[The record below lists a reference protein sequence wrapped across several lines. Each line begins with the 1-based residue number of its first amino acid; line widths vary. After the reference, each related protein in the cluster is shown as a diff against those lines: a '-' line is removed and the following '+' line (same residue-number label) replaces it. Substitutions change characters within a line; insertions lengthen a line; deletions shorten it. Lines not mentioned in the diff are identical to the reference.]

1 MKIHDIS
8 VTITPDLP
16 TWPGDPS
23 VVLERVNKMEEGAN
37 ANVSRID
44 MGVHTGTHV
53 DAPYHFIADGNPIE
67 TLDLEVLIGEV
78 LVVCI
83 PNEVKEITRET
94 LEALELPG
102 GIKRILFKTRNSN
115 YWQEGEKAFQT
126 QFVGIAESGA
136 HFLVEKG
143 IELVGID
150 YLSIAPFKKS
160 RPTHQVLLKA
170 KMVVIE
176 GVDLSGI
183 EAGTYELVCLPLKL
197 GGSDGAPARVVLLER

>member
-8 VTITPDLP
+8 VTITPELP

-23 VVLERVNKMEEGAN
+23 VVLERVNKMEDGAN

-53 DAPYHFIADGNPIE
+53 DAPYHFIADGNPVE

-78 LVVCI
+78 LVVRV
-83 PNEVKEITRET
+83 PDEVNEITRET
-94 LEALELPG
+94 LEVLQLPG
-102 GIKRILFKTRNSN
+102 GVKRILFKTRNSR
-115 YWQEGEKAFQT
+115 YWQTGEKTFQT
-126 QFVGIAESGA
+126 RFVGIAESGA
-136 HFLVEKG
+136 QSLVEKG

-176 GVDLSGI
+176 GVDLSKVEPGI
-183 EAGTYELVCLPLKL
+183 YELICLPLKL
-197 GGSDGAPARVVLLER
+197 GGSDGAPARVVLLEK